1 MFSLDMEGGSG
12 RLGMGGED
20 EVGQTNGSQ
29 EQMSQRG
36 ATHGRQED
44 RYDSEERLMEDK
56 KTDVTAKSDS
66 WKTRR
71 QI

>member
-1 MFSLDMEGGSG
+1 MEGGSG

-20 EVGQTNGSQ
+20 EVGQTHGSQ

-44 RYDSEERLMEDK
+44 RCHSKERLMEDK
-56 KTDVTAKSDS
+56 KTDMTARND
-66 WKTRR
+66 
-71 QI
+71 QMDMEI